1 MANDGTYEAA
11 IVKCEA
17 FIRSHLPDIESEA
30 TRSTKLL
37 FIIELEDELP
47 RDFSHGSSNT
57 SAPLARS
64 WRMTTL
70 PTP

>member
-1 MANDGTYEAA
+1 MANDGTYDAA
-11 IVKCEA
+11 IDQCEA
-17 FIRSHLPDIESEA
+17 FIRSHLPDIEPEA

-64 WRMTTL
+64 WRMATL